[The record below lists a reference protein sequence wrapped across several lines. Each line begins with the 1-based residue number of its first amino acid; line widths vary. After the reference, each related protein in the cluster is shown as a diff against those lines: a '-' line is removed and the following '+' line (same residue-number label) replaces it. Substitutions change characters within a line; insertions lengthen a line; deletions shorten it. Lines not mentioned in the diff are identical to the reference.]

1 MTFAYPILF
10 EWLIRHLQVMVPI
23 GAFMMVVPVFGNGM
37 VPAKAKMALIS
48 AISLALAPAMPL
60 PEAALDNTLA
70 VFAQTAWQLFSGI
83 GLGLAT
89 MVFFQIFVIAGQ
101 FVGMQMGLG
110 FAAMVDPGNGVQ
122 VTVWS
127 QFFLMLVTLAY
138 LALNGH
144 LATLEVLLYGLQR
157 SPDILV
163 LSMSEFAGEIAALG
177 GWMFL
182 GGALV
187 ALPAV
192 CALLVVNLAFG
203 VMSRSAPSLNIFAL
217 GFPFSLLFGLI
228 VIWLSLK
235 SWMPQFDR
243 LAQLLLEMLARWVE

>member
-1 MTFAYPILF
+1 MTIAYPLLF
-10 EWLIRHLQVMVPI
+10 EWLVRHLQVMVPI
-23 GAFMMVVPVFGNGM
+23 GAFLMVVPVFGNGM
-37 VPAKAKMALIS
+37 VPSKAKIALVS
-48 AISLALAPAMPL
+48 AISLALAPTMPIH
-60 PEAALDNTLA
+60 ESAFDSNLA
-70 VFAQTAWQLFSGI
+70 TFAQTGWQLFTGI

-127 QFFLMLVTLAY
+127 QFFLMLVTLTY

-157 SPDILV
+157 SPDVLA
-163 LSMSEFAGEIAALG
+163 LSMPEFAGEIAALG

-192 CALLVVNLAFG
+192 CALLIVNLAFG

-217 GFPFSLLFGLI
+217 GFPFSLLFGLV
-228 VIWLSLK
+228 VIWLSLN

-243 LAQLLLEMLARWVE
+243 LSRMLLDMLSGWVG